1 MKTRQLKKCKLLH
14 YNEVVFRLYKRIVYF
29 AMLSMEILFFLD
41 HTSHVINNRMLLDEE
56 DDRKLFFNALLH
68 ELTYSHEILIE
79 FLI

>member
-1 MKTRQLKKCKLLH
+1 
-14 YNEVVFRLYKRIVYF
+14 
-29 AMLSMEILFFLD
+29 MLSMEILFFLD

-79 FLI
+79 FLIWWKHHNCKMLYIFLY